1 MMNRKEEIILVTLEL
16 AATNGL
22 SNVSMAQIAEKMGI
36 RKPSLYNHFNSKEEI
51 IAAMYQYLR
60 EKSKEQLPL
69 ADIDYGEFI
78 KEKSME
84 EALAQSVAN
93 YSSICTEGRMFTF
106 YKVIYSER
114 SVNPTAAKIMAEETR
129 RMILATKNLF
139 YALQVH
145 KKIHVKDIDMAA
157 TSFAMTVHAMMDY
170 QLDCSCSGESVG
182 QEMIQNYIKWFCSQ
196 YGGLNDEK
204 NID

>member
-1 MMNRKEEIILVTLEL
+1 MNRKEEIILVTLEL
-16 AATNGL
+16 AAANGL
-22 SNVSMAQIAEKMGI
+22 SNVSMAQIAEKVGI
-36 RKPSLYNHFNSKEEI
+36 QKPSLYNHFKAKEEI

-60 EKSKEQLPL
+60 EKSKEQLSL

-78 KEKSME
+78 KGKSME
-84 EALAQSVAN
+84 EALTQSVAN
-93 YSSICTEGRMFTF
+93 YSNINAENKMFSF

-129 RMILATKNLF
+129 KMILATKNLF

-145 KKIHVKDIDMAA
+145 KKIHVEDIDMAA

-170 QLDCSCSGESVG
+170 QLDCSCSGDPVG
-182 QEMIQNYIKWFCSQ
+182 QDMIQNYIKWFCNQ
-196 YGGLNDEK
+196 YGGE
-204 NID
+204 

>member
-78 KEKSME
+78 KEK
-84 EALAQSVAN
+84 AW
-93 YSSICTEGRMFTF
+93 
-106 YKVIYSER
+106 KKHWR
-114 SVNPTAAKIMAEETR
+114 SQWQITAAYAPKAEC
-129 RMILATKNLF
+129 LLLQGYLF
-139 YALQVH
+139 RAFRQ
-145 KKIHVKDIDMAA
+145 
-157 TSFAMTVHAMMDY
+157 SN
-170 QLDCSCSGESVG
+170 CC
-182 QEMIQNYIKWFCSQ
+182 
-196 YGGLNDEK
+196 
-204 NID
+204 

>member
-1 MMNRKEEIILVTLEL
+1 MNRKEEIILVTLEL
-16 AATNGL
+16 AAANGL
-22 SNVSMAQIAEKMGI
+22 SNVSMSQIAEKMGI

-60 EKSKEQLPL
+60 DKSKEQLSL
-69 ADIDYGEFI
+69 TDIDYGEFI
-78 KEKSME
+78 NGKSME
-84 EALAQSVAN
+84 EALMQSVTN
-93 YSSICTEGRMFTF
+93 YSSISTESKMFSF

-114 SVNPTAAKIMAEETR
+114 AVNPTAAKIMAEETK

-145 KKIHVKDIDMAA
+145 KKICVKDIDMAA

-170 QLDCSCSGESVG
+170 QLDCSCSGEPVG
-182 QEMIQNYIKWFCSQ
+182 QDMIQNYIKWFCNQ
-196 YGGLNDEK
+196 YGGMNDEK

>member
-1 MMNRKEEIILVTLEL
+1 MDRKEEIILVTLEL
-16 AATNGL
+16 AAANGL

-36 RKPSLYNHFNSKEEI
+36 RKPSLYNHFKAKEEI

-60 EKSKEQLPL
+60 EKSKEQLSL

-78 KEKSME
+78 KGKSME
-84 EALAQSVAN
+84 EALTQSVAN
-93 YSSICTEGRMFTF
+93 YRNINTENKMFSF

-129 RMILATKNLF
+129 KMILATKNLF

-170 QLDCSCSGESVG
+170 QLDCSCSGEPVG
-182 QEMIQNYIKWFCSQ
+182 QDMIQNYIKWFCNQ
-196 YGGLNDEK
+196 HGGMNDEK

>member
-1 MMNRKEEIILVTLEL
+1 MNRKEEIILVTLEL
-16 AATNGL
+16 AAANGL
-22 SNVSMAQIAEKMGI
+22 SNVSMAQIAGKMGI
-36 RKPSLYNHFNSKEEI
+36 QKPSLYNHFKSKEEI

-60 EKSKEQLPL
+60 EKSKEQLSL
-69 ADIDYGEFI
+69 AADIDYGEFI
-78 KEKSME
+78 KGKSME

-93 YSSICTEGRMFTF
+93 YSNINAENKMFSF

-157 TSFAMTVHAMMDY
+157 TSFAMAVHAMMDY
-170 QLDCSCSGESVG
+170 QLDCSCSGEPVG
-182 QEMIQNYIKWFCSQ
+182 QDMIQNYIKWFCSQ
-196 YGGLNDEK
+196 YGGMDDEK

>member
-1 MMNRKEEIILVTLEL
+1 MNRKEEIILVTLEL
-16 AATNGL
+16 AAANGL
-22 SNVSMAQIAEKMGI
+22 SNVSMAQIAEKVGI
-36 RKPSLYNHFNSKEEI
+36 QKPSLYNHFKAKEEI

-60 EKSKEQLPL
+60 ERSKEQLSL

-78 KEKSME
+78 KGKSME
-84 EALAQSVAN
+84 EALMQSVAN
-93 YSSICTEGRMFTF
+93 YRNINTENKMFSF

-129 RMILATKNLF
+129 KMILATKNLF

-170 QLDCSCSGESVG
+170 QLDCSCSGEPVG
-182 QEMIQNYIKWFCSQ
+182 QDMIQNYIKWFCNQ
-196 YGGLNDEK
+196 HGGMNDEK

>member
-1 MMNRKEEIILVTLEL
+1 MNRKEEIILVTLEL

-36 RKPSLYNHFNSKEEI
+36 RKPSLYNHFKAKEEI

-60 EKSKEQLPL
+60 EKSKEQLSL
-69 ADIDYGEFI
+69 VDIDYGEFI
-78 KEKSME
+78 KGKSME
-84 EALAQSVAN
+84 EVLTQSVAN
-93 YSSICTEGRMFTF
+93 YSNINAENKMFSF

-129 RMILATKNLF
+129 KMILATKNLF

-145 KKIHVKDIDMAA
+145 KKIYVKDIDMAA
-157 TSFAMTVHAMMDY
+157 TSFSMTVHAMMDY
-170 QLDCSCSGESVG
+170 QLDCSCSGEPVG
-182 QEMIQNYIKWFCSQ
+182 QDMIQNYIKWFCNQ
-196 YGGLNDEK
+196 YGGMNDEK

>member
-1 MMNRKEEIILVTLEL
+1 MNRKEEIILVTLEL

-36 RKPSLYNHFNSKEEI
+36 RKPSLYNHFKAKEEI

-60 EKSKEQLPL
+60 EKSKEQLSL

-78 KEKSME
+78 KGKSME
-84 EALAQSVAN
+84 EALTQSVAN
-93 YSSICTEGRMFTF
+93 YSNINAENKMFSF

-129 RMILATKNLF
+129 KMILATKNLF

-170 QLDCSCSGESVG
+170 QLDCSCSGEPVG
-182 QEMIQNYIKWFCSQ
+182 QDMIQNYIKWFCNQ
-196 YGGLNDEK
+196 YGGMNDEK

>member
-1 MMNRKEEIILVTLEL
+1 MNRKEEIILVTLEL
-16 AATNGL
+16 AAANGL

-36 RKPSLYNHFNSKEEI
+36 RKPSLYNHFKAKEEI

-60 EKSKEQLPL
+60 EKSKEQLSL

-78 KEKSME
+78 KGKSME
-84 EALAQSVAN
+84 EALTQSVAN
-93 YSSICTEGRMFTF
+93 YRNINTENRMFSF

-129 RMILATKNLF
+129 KMILATKNLF

-170 QLDCSCSGESVG
+170 QLDCSCSGEPVG
-182 QEMIQNYIKWFCSQ
+182 QDMIQNYIKWFCNQ
-196 YGGLNDEK
+196 HGGMNDEK

>member
-1 MMNRKEEIILVTLEL
+1 MNRKEEIILVTLEL
-16 AATNGL
+16 AAENGL

-36 RKPSLYNHFNSKEEI
+36 RKPSLYNHFKAKEEI

-60 EKSKEQLPL
+60 EKSTEQLSL

-78 KEKSME
+78 KGKSME
-84 EALAQSVAN
+84 EALTQSVAN
-93 YSSICTEGRMFTF
+93 YSNINAENKMFSF

-129 RMILATKNLF
+129 KMILATKNLF

-145 KKIHVKDIDMAA
+145 KKIHVEDIDIAA

-170 QLDCSCSGESVG
+170 QLDCSCSGDPVG
-182 QEMIQNYIKWFCSQ
+182 QDMIQNYIKWFCNQ
-196 YGGLNDEK
+196 YGGMNDEK

>member
-1 MMNRKEEIILVTLEL
+1 MNRKEEIILVTLEL
-16 AATNGL
+16 AAANGL
-22 SNVSMAQIAEKMGI
+22 SNVSMAQIAEKVGI
-36 RKPSLYNHFNSKEEI
+36 QKPSLYNHFKAKEEI

-60 EKSKEQLPL
+60 ERSKEQLSL

-78 KEKSME
+78 KGKSME
-84 EALAQSVAN
+84 EALTQSVAN
-93 YSSICTEGRMFTF
+93 YRNINTENKMFSF

-129 RMILATKNLF
+129 KMILATKNLF

-145 KKIHVKDIDMAA
+145 IKIHVKDIDMAA

-170 QLDCSCSGESVG
+170 QLDCSCSGDPVG
-182 QEMIQNYIKWFCSQ
+182 QDMIQNYIKWFCNQ
-196 YGGLNDEK
+196 YGGMNDEK